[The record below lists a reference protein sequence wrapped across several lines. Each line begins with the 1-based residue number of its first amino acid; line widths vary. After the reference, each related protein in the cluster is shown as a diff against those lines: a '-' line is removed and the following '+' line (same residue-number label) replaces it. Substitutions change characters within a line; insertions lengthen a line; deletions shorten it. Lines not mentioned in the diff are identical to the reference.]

1 MKNTP
6 DVTVQFVIKDPT
18 EWSEF
23 IDGVCRSYGFDK
35 KTCPIVYTLEGTL
48 IGDGRDFVDHVR
60 DKFGKALTI
69 TKEAARAR
77 IKLTVEDNEK
87 RMKKNKE
94 GETLGERIENY
105 LEKLKKRAVSTLLD
119 GSY

>member
-1 MKNTP
+1 MANTP

-18 EWSEF
+18 EWTDF
-23 IDGVCRSYGFDK
+23 VDGVCRSYGFDK

-60 DKFGKALTI
+60 DRFAKSLTI

-77 IKLTVEDNEK
+77 IKLTSEENDK
-87 RMKKNKE
+87 RMNKAKN

-105 LEKLKKRAVSTLLD
+105 LEKLKKKGVSL
-119 GSY
+119 

>member
-1 MKNTP
+1 M
-6 DVTVQFVIKDPT
+6 
-18 EWSEF
+18 
-23 IDGVCRSYGFDK
+23 
-35 KTCPIVYTLEGTL
+35 

-60 DKFGKALTI
+60 DKFGKSLTI

-77 IKLTVEDNEK
+77 IKLNTDANEA

-105 LEKLKKRAVSTLLD
+105 LDKLKKRAVSTLLD